1 MRSLEAVF
9 AAALEAAECVIARAI
24 VVARRQVA
32 LVYVLLAV
40 LPPGSVGTGAAVAS
54 QKARAVG
61 PKKAGAMAA
70 VVDPVPAE
78 GACVI
83 WRADADKTGS

>member
-9 AAALEAAECVIARAI
+9 AAALEAAECVIARAV

-54 QKARAVG
+54 QKACAVG